1 MLGRTPMRIKA
12 LKIERMTNSQS
23 GNPVWRVRSQGDWF
37 RTLPDAQCAY
47 HISTSDEG
55 KWIDIELNHKGKIV
69 KWERSKN
76 QKETQE

>member
-1 MLGRTPMRIKA
+1 MKVKVMELQ
-12 LKIERMTNSQS
+12 RMTNTTS

-55 KWIDIELNHKGKIV
+55 KWIDIQLNHQGKIV
-69 KWERSKN
+69 KWSRSKD
-76 QKETQE
+76 QKEPQK

>member
-1 MLGRTPMRIKA
+1 MLGRTPMRIKP
-12 LKIERMTNSQS
+12 LKIERMTNSQA

-47 HISTSDEG
+47 QISTSDEG
-55 KWIDIELNHKGKIV
+55 KWIDIELDHKGKIV
-69 KWERSKN
+69 KWARSKN